1 MSSSR
6 EPLRRDRRAE
16 LGWAGF
22 CLACAAAMLVFPQ
35 WQTVPF
41 HWIWITITV
50 LYGYRRWS
58 NLQTALTLLAVAVL
72 TTVTMLR
79 TPVERAELSGSR

>member
-6 EPLRRDRRAE
+6 DLRWELRAGTWAGSRRRVLGRERRAE
-16 LGWAGF
+16 LGWAAF

-41 HWIWITITV
+41 HWIWITVTL

-58 NLQTALTLLAVAVL
+58 GLQTGLTC
-72 TTVTMLR
+72 
-79 TPVERAELSGSR
+79 SGSPP